1 MKKIS
6 QYLTIGLFS
15 LIILALGIYGI
26 IQPDKEL
33 SLTERRKLASFP
45 TFTWDSFFEGTYTED
60 FSEYVSDQ
68 FPARDSFRTLASL
81 SRLNLFKQSDAA
93 GLYLNDGYIY
103 KLDYPLNEERV
114 IKFATK
120 TNEIYEKYL
129 KGKINNYYV
138 SVIPSKE
145 YYEDSAHLKADSQK
159 IAKIFKDAVTEA
171 EYLDLFPLLDK
182 ESYYRTDTHWRQEKL
197 LPLVKY
203 LSEKMGFM
211 SSENYTVNSLAS
223 FYGVYYGQLGIKMEP
238 ELLFY
243 LTSETIESAKVTNL
257 QKPEVTTVYDYEA
270 YDSLDRYDIYLSGA
284 SPLITIENPNDTSGK
299 ELVIFRDSYTSSLA
313 PLLIEGYKSI
323 TLVDL
328 RYMSS
333 DLLTDYI
340 DFTNKDVL
348 VIYSS
353 LLLNSTA
360 QLKWVKLQVI
370 GRCNKIVLRYYS
382 HKETGVNR
390 WKSY

>member
-360 QLKWVKLQVI
+360 QLK
-370 GRCNKIVLRYYS
+370 
-382 HKETGVNR
+382 
-390 WKSY
+390 